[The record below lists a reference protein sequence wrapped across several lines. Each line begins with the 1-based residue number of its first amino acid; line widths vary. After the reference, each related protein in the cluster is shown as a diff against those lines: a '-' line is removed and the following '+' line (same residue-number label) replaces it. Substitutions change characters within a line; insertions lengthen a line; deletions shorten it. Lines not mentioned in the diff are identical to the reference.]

1 MEQNRVPAVQE
12 VVEVDVVRA
21 RNLIKADQVHI
32 IIISMKIKVVIII
45 RQYLVEKATHMWC

>member
-1 MEQNRVPAVQE
+1 MEQSRVPAVQE

-32 IIISMKIKVVIII
+32 IIISMKIKMVIII
-45 RQYLVEKATHMWC
+45 RPSLVEKATHMWC

>member
-12 VVEVDVVRA
+12 VVEVEVVRA

-32 IIISMKIKVVIII
+32 IIISMKIKMVIII

>member
-12 VVEVDVVRA
+12 VVEVEVVRA

>member
-12 VVEVDVVRA
+12 VVEVEVVRA

-32 IIISMKIKVVIII
+32 IIISMKIKMVIII
-45 RQYLVEKATHMWC
+45 RPSLVEKATHMWC

>member
-32 IIISMKIKVVIII
+32 IIISMKIKMVIII